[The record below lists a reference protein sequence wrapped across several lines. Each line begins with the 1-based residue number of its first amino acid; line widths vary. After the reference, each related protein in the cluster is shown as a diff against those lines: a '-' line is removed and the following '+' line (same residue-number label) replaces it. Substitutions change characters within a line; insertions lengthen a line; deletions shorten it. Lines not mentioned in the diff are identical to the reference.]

1 MAAESLTVTLER
13 IGPYRVVRKLG
24 EGGMGA
30 VLEAIQEPIGRRV
43 AVKVLHPKY
52 AQEAAIT
59 ARFFNEARAVNI
71 IDHPG
76 IVQVSDYGQLP
87 DGTAYLVMEFLKG
100 ETLNQR
106 AKRGALGLPDI
117 VRMARQIASALAAA
131 HEKNVFHRDLK
142 PDNIMIAPDSEAPG
156 GERAKV
162 LDFGIAK
169 IVSEH
174 ESDKLNANPGLTQ
187 AGAVMGTPKYMSPEQ
202 CRGTGKVDFKTDVYA
217 LGVIMFEMLTGK
229 IPFDAEGTGAMMAM
243 HMFQPPPPIREIE
256 PSVSPPVEMLIQSM
270 LAKDPAARPT
280 MTEIAAKIEQM
291 GIKSTG
297 VLQVVMASQISN
309 PGISH
314 PGLHGPGVSH
324 PGLQSIPMEM
334 SGPTNNSRPS
344 LVGLGQTQDPTNI
357 KQGER
362 LKRLAIPASI
372 ALVLSVIG
380 LAIALRQKD
389 PPPPPQP
396 APQPAAVAAKR
407 VTWQITSTPPGVEV
421 VRISD
426 GAVVGITPWKSEQ
439 PAAPGK
445 IGVTLRRSGF
455 IDRQVLLDRE
465 ADCNETVQLDPMPPA
480 PANSEPEKP
489 GKKPGKNSRPS
500 KKNTHDNPFAPV
512 H

>member
-1 MAAESLTVTLER
+1 M
-13 IGPYRVVRKLG
+13 IGQVVGHYEVVRKIG
-24 EGGMGA
+24 DGGMGSVFEA
-30 VLEAIQEPIGRRV
+30 VHQAIGRRV
-43 AVKVLHPKY
+43 AIKVLRKEYSKEPNLV
-52 AQEAAIT
+52 

-71 IDHPG
+71 VSHPG
-76 IVQVSDYGQLP
+76 IVGSFDYGQLS
-87 DGTAYLVMEFLKG
+87 DGTAYIVMEFVEG
-100 ETLNQR
+100 ESLSGR
-106 AKRGALGLPDI
+106 IKRMRNGLGPDALRI
-117 VRMARQIASALAAA
+117 ARQIAATLAAA
-131 HEKNVFHRDLK
+131 HTKGIIHRDLK

>member
-1 MAAESLTVTLER
+1 MVHER
-13 IGPYRVVRKLG
+13 IGSYRIIRLLG
-24 EGGMGA
+24 EGGMGL
-30 VLEAIQEPIGRRV
+30 VYEGVRDDIGGR
-43 AVKVLHPKY
+43 
-52 AQEAAIT
+52 AAIKILRAEF
-59 ARFFNEARAVNI
+59 ARNADVAGRFLNEARAVNI
-71 IDHPG
+71 VSHPG
-76 IVQVSDYGQLP
+76 IVGSFDYGQLP
-87 DGTAYLVMEFLKG
+87 DGTAYIVMEFVEG
-100 ETLNQR
+100 ESLSGR
-106 AKRGALGLPDI
+106 IKRMRNGLGPDALRI
-117 VRMARQIASALAAA
+117 ARQIAATLAAA
-131 HEKNVFHRDLK
+131 HTKGIIHRDLK

-389 PPPPPQP
+389 PPPPPTIQP
-396 APQPAAVAAKR
+396 LEPPPPSDSSSPGVVVRVASSRYFPRKDM
-407 VTWQITSTPPGVEV
+407 VVGSIPTST
-421 VRISD
+421 RAS
-426 GAVVGITPWKSEQ
+426 
-439 PAAPGK
+439 
-445 IGVTLRRSGF
+445 RRT
-455 IDRQVLLDRE
+455 
-465 ADCNETVQLDPMPPA
+465 A
-480 PANSEPEKP
+480 
-489 GKKPGKNSRPS
+489 SRS
-500 KKNTHDNPFAPV
+500 SSARAIATRTASST
-512 H
+512 